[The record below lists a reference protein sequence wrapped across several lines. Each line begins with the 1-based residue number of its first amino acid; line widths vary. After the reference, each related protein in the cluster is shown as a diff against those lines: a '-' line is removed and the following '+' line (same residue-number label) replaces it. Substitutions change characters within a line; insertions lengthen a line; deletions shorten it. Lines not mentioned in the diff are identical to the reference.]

1 MPPRTAVAKK
11 GGKRR
16 YVREVDG
23 EAVEHVNVTGAT
35 SMWGNGPWK
44 IPYGAKTVAE
54 AAMDALESGK
64 LDALFDAD
72 KDACLKWLK
81 GAPYRDRDGAAMK
94 GTKVHQAFEDYLKT
108 GDPSVEDEEIAS
120 MVADLITLTERYQI
134 KWERSEQTVFHS
146 ADGWA
151 GTMDGIVTM
160 QFPGEDGRRRCIVDI
175 KTSRS
180 VQGKHEY
187 VMQLN
192 ALANGEVILH
202 DDGSEEPMP
211 SVEGAVILHVRPDK
225 DPEVVPVAL
234 SEESYRDF
242 KVCVAMVY
250 AEQAADGRVTFM
262 PPLGNPNDDTA
273 LLTGRNSES
282 EKR

>member
-23 EAVEHVNVTGAT
+23 NPTEHVNVTGAT

-54 AAMDALESGK
+54 AAMEALGSGK
-64 LDALFDAD
+64 LDALYDAD
-72 KDACLKWLK
+72 QDACLKWLK

-94 GTKVHQAFEDYLKT
+94 GTRVHEAFEDYLKT
-108 GDPSVEDEEIAS
+108 GNLEIADAEVAK
-120 MVADLITLTERYQI
+120 MVSDLIRLTERYQI
-134 KWERSEQTVFHS
+134 EWERSEQTVFHS
-146 ADGWA
+146 TDGWA
-151 GTMDGIVTM
+151 GTMDGVITM
-160 QFPGEDGRRRCIVDI
+160 VFPGEAGRRRCIVDI

-192 ALANGEVILH
+192 ALANGEVIVH
-202 DDGSEEPMP
+202 DDGTEEPM
-211 SVEGAVILHVRPDK
+211 VAVDAAVILHVRPDK
-225 DPEVVPVAL
+225 EPDVVPVAL
-234 SEESYRDF
+234 SPENYRDF
-242 KVCVAMVY
+242 TLCVALVY
-250 AEQAADGRVTFM
+250 AEQAADDRVTYL
-262 PPLGNPNDDTA
+262 PPLANPNDDTA
-273 LLTGRNSES
+273 LLTKRDSES
-282 EKR
+282 E